1 MTAARNGSPVCGMLV
16 AGGFCTQR
24 PRQLPDKLETCRHG
38 GQPRAV
44 PSSKSE
50 SPSDGTFAV
59 PAARSVGRL
68 DSPLACY
75 RSA

>member
-16 AGGFCTQR
+16 QTGFKTQQ
-24 PRQLPDKLETCRHG
+24 PRQRPDKLETCRHG
-38 GQPRAV
+38 GRVAL
-44 PSSKSE
+44 
-50 SPSDGTFAV
+50 
-59 PAARSVGRL
+59 GRL